1 MRGKRGVGYCKS
13 MSGALRPFER
23 LRDRPRP
30 TRADHAIKDE
40 NGANSTENGSGEL
53 RVPGPTDLIFPK
65 WQRELFKTI
74 LDEENLRFDREGRPR
89 TAYSL
94 RHTYICLCLMEGA
107 DIYQIAKIAAPASR
121 SSRSTTQ
128 HTLHLEEKSYRFGP
142 QRVAGAAEVARG
154 ERQAQAAGGGST
166 LSSVFGSNG
175 GCEPNTTLNICDHRL
190 ALSPP
195 YHDNHRRLRVQTP
208 TPIIAKRFLYIV
220 ASEHEK

>member
-1 MRGKRGVGYCKS
+1 MAARAIQDDSRRGKPEIRSRRPPPNRLQPPAHIYLSVPDGRGRHLPDRQNCRTSVEIIEKYYAAHITSGRKS
-13 MSGALRPFER
+13 
-23 LRDRPRP
+23 
-30 TRADHAIKDE
+30 T
-40 NGANSTENGSGEL
+40 
-53 RVPGPTDLIFPK
+53 
-65 WQRELFKTI
+65 
-74 LDEENLRFDREGRPR
+74 
-89 TAYSL
+89 
-94 RHTYICLCLMEGA
+94 
-107 DIYQIAKIAAPASR
+107 
-121 SSRSTTQ
+121 
-128 HTLHLEEKSYRFGP
+128 RFGP
-142 QRVAGAAEVARG
+142 ERVAGAAEVARG

>member
-1 MRGKRGVGYCKS
+1 

-128 HTLHLEEKSYRFGP
+128 HTLHLEEKVLGLGLSELRELRKLREENGKLKR
-142 QRVAGAAEVARG
+142 RVAD
-154 ERQAQAAGGGST
+154 Q
-166 LSSVFGSNG
+166 
-175 GCEPNTTLNICDHRL
+175 P
-190 ALSPP
+190 
-195 YHDNHRRLRVQTP
+195 
-208 TPIIAKRFLYIV
+208 
-220 ASEHEK
+220 